1 MILDYPPGP
10 ITLEGQHIRLEPLTL
25 DHEQGLIDAAS
36 DGELWN
42 LWYTTVPTP
51 DNTKAYI
58 QTSLAEQQAG
68 KSVPFVIIYKPNN
81 KIVGTTRYMNIE
93 SGVRRLEIG
102 STWYAQSVQR
112 TGINTECKYELLRYA
127 FETLHCIA
135 VEFRT
140 HRMNEASRKAILRL
154 GALEDGILRNHRI
167 MPDGT
172 MRDTVVYSILN
183 TEWPTIKSHLTFK
196 LNKTYV

>member
-10 ITLEGQHIRLEPLTL
+10 ITLEGKHIRLEPLTL

-42 LWYTTVPTP
+42 LWYTTVPDP
-51 DNTKAYI
+51 DHTKAYI
-58 QTSLAEQQAG
+58 KTALAEQQAG
-68 KSVPFVIIYKPNN
+68 KSVPFVIINKPHN

-112 TGINTECKYELLRYA
+112 TSINTECKYELLRHA

-140 HRMNEASRKAILRL
+140 HHMNEASRKAILRL

-172 MRDTVVYSILN
+172 MRDTLVYSILN

>member
-42 LWYTTVPTP
+42 LWYTTVPDP
-51 DNTKAYI
+51 DHTKAYI
-58 QTSLAEQQAG
+58 KTALAEQQAG
-68 KSVPFVIIYKPNN
+68 KSVPFVIINKPHN

-112 TGINTECKYELLRYA
+112 TGINTECKYELLRHA

-167 MPDGT
+167 MADGT

>member
-42 LWYTTVPTP
+42 LWYTTVPDP
-51 DNTKAYI
+51 DHTKAYI
-58 QTSLAEQQAG
+58 KTALADQQAG
-68 KSVPFVIIYKPNN
+68 KSVPFVIINKPHN

-140 HRMNEASRKAILRL
+140 HRMNEASRRAILRL

>member
-10 ITLEGQHIRLEPLTL
+10 ITLEGKHIRLEPLTL

-42 LWYTTVPTP
+42 LWYTTVPDP
-51 DNTKAYI
+51 DHTKAYI
-58 QTSLAEQQAG
+58 KTALAEQQAG
-68 KSVPFVIIYKPNN
+68 KSVPFVIINKPHN

-112 TGINTECKYELLRYA
+112 TGINTECKYELLRHA

-167 MPDGT
+167 MADGT

>member
-42 LWYTTVPTP
+42 LWYTTVPDP
-51 DNTKAYI
+51 DHTKAYI
-58 QTSLAEQQAG
+58 KTALADQQAG
-68 KSVPFVIIYKPNN
+68 KSVPFVIINKPHN

-140 HRMNEASRKAILRL
+140 HRMNEASRRAILRL

-167 MPDGT
+167 MADGT

>member
-10 ITLEGQHIRLEPLTL
+10 ITLEGKHIRLEPLTL

-42 LWYTTVPTP
+42 LWYTTVPDP
-51 DNTKAYI
+51 DHTKAYI
-58 QTSLAEQQAG
+58 KTALAEQQAG
-68 KSVPFVIIYKPNN
+68 KSVPFVIINKPHN

-112 TGINTECKYELLRYA
+112 TGINTECKYELLRHA

-140 HRMNEASRKAILRL
+140 HRMNEASRKEILRL

-167 MPDGT
+167 MADGT

>member
-42 LWYTTVPTP
+42 LWYTTVPDP
-51 DNTKAYI
+51 DHTKAYI
-58 QTSLAEQQAG
+58 KTALADQQAG
-68 KSVPFVIIYKPNN
+68 KSVPFVIINKPHN

-112 TGINTECKYELLRYA
+112 TGINTECKYELLRHA

-140 HRMNEASRKAILRL
+140 HRMNEASRRAILRL

-167 MPDGT
+167 MADGT